1 MHCKEYIIL
10 PKRFLIET
18 ITSINNKLPNEKI
31 QKKKFLI
38 FKKSCMK
45 IFFITFFLLLTT
57 TFLYSQDLFDKN
69 GDGKI
74 DNGFCGYADVNGDG
88 IPNILKSRLL
98 MLKIR

>member
-38 FKKSCMK
+38 
-45 IFFITFFLLLTT
+45 L
-57 TFLYSQDLFDKN
+57 KN
-69 GDGKI
+69 L
-74 DNGFCGYADVNGDG
+74 V
-88 IPNILKSRLL
+88 
-98 MLKIR
+98 